1 MKKNS
6 LTIIVGAVLVVVF
19 GMLLFAFQVR
29 TTQVAVVTTFGK
41 PTRSVTEPGLNGKWP
56 WPVQKVYW
64 FDNRIQSFEDKFTED
79 YTADKKTLLSSVYI
93 GWRITDPR
101 LFLERFPGGEVAQA
115 ENKMEG
121 LLRTAKTATVG
132 RHPLSDFVSVSDSGT
147 NFNLIENEILNA
159 VRDQVKVNGYGVSVE
174 FLGIKRLGFPQSV
187 TEDVFT
193 QMTSERQVL
202 VQQLQQEG
210 DAEAQIIKS
219 GAERRAAELLA
230 TAHGQALEI
239 KGKGEA
245 AAARSL
251 EVFRQ
256 NPQLA
261 NFLFRLS
268 ALEEALKQR
277 STLIFDQQTPP
288 FDVFKGVSTNF
299 MTR

>member
-6 LTIIVGAVLVVVF
+6 LTFIVGAVLVVVF
-19 GMLLFAFQVR
+19 GLLLFAFQVR
-29 TTQVAVVTTFGK
+29 ITQVAVVTTFGK
-41 PTRSVTEPGLNGKWP
+41 PTRSVTEPGLYGKWP

-101 LFLERFPGGEVAQA
+101 LFLERFQSGEVAEA

-132 RHPLSDFVSVSDSGT
+132 RHPLTDFVSVSDSGT
-147 NFNLIENEILNA
+147 NFNLIENEILTA
-159 VRDQVKVNGYGVSVE
+159 VRDQVKVNGYGVSIE

-202 VQQLQQEG
+202 IEQLQREG
-210 DAEAQIIKS
+210 EAEAQIIKS
-219 GAERRAAELLA
+219 GADRRAAELLA
-230 TAHGQALEI
+230 AAQGKALEI

-245 AAARSL
+245 EAAKSL

-261 NFLFRLS
+261 NFLFRLG

-277 STLIFDQQTPP
+277 STLIFDQQVSP
-288 FDVFKGVSTNF
+288 FDVFKGVSTNLV
-299 MTR
+299 TK